1 MHFNDRSSTL
11 LCHCSWT
18 FILSR
23 SWTAKKSTPPTI
35 SLVEWIF
42 FAVHERAFY
51 GPLWTKSLAKS
62 LFLVVHER
70 LYGIVHQHAFIPRC
84 WTHPNSLADYLGR
97 RAFDATFSVSPH
109 FFNYS
114 WIIMMPKIFS
124 RDKLSPETHCVYVF
138 VICWPLKNLEI
149 SISHK
154 QSKEKKV
161 FTEILFTLFIQL
173 LLLKL

>member
-1 MHFNDRSSTL
+1 MQLNDHSSTL

-84 WTHPNSLADYLGR
+84 WTHPNSLADYL
-97 RAFDATFSVSPH
+97 H
-109 FFNYS
+109 F
-114 WIIMMPKIFS
+114 
-124 RDKLSPETHCVYVF
+124 LSH
-138 VICWPLKNLEI
+138 LKR
-149 SISHK
+149 
-154 QSKEKKV
+154 QR
-161 FTEILFTLFIQL
+161 LFIPLSSMLSMFRCLRNVQQSYTHL
-173 LLLKL
+173 SNFRYDLILMVNKIKNFG

>member
-1 MHFNDRSSTL
+1 MVLTIVYEKFFIIVHQLIILGRSWTAKQTHSNNNFFFSNFFFPFFFYSIVHEMHFNDRSSTL

-84 WTHPNSLADYLGR
+84 WTHPNSLADYLPLR
-97 RAFDATFSVSPH
+97 LRISPIS
-109 FFNYS
+109 FLRP
-114 WIIMMPKIFS
+114 WI
-124 RDKLSPETHCVYVF
+124 SP
-138 VICWPLKNLEI
+138 
-149 SISHK
+149 
-154 QSKEKKV
+154 
-161 FTEILFTLFIQL
+161 
-173 LLLKL
+173 

>member
-11 LCHCSWT
+11 LCLCSWT

-84 WTHPNSLADYLGR
+84 WTHPNSLADYLR
-97 RAFDATFSVSPH
+97 PCRPIRCDV
-109 FFNYS
+109 
-114 WIIMMPKIFS
+114 WIVQRMRYRPTNRPTDQQTDTASYRGALSHLKMMIHQKRS
-124 RDKLSPETHCVYVF
+124 
-138 VICWPLKNLEI
+138 
-149 SISHK
+149 
-154 QSKEKKV
+154 
-161 FTEILFTLFIQL
+161 FIQS
-173 LLLKL
+173 